1 MAGKVAVGGDIHVG
15 CEEREVDALGEA
27 GEGFGAAVEFVIAEG
42 HGVVAESVH
51 HLSGGLTAI
60 VGKK

>member
-27 GEGFGAAVEFVIAEG
+27 GEGFGAAVEFVMPRAM
-42 HGVVAESVH
+42 AS
-51 HLSGGLTAI
+51 
-60 VGKK
+60 